1 MSSKAAKR
9 YAKALFELANE
20 KNELQTIHSDLS
32 MIFNAIQQSP
42 DLQKALSNPTINTS
56 KKSEIVN
63 KIFASKVSPLTVN
76 LLHTLASNDRL
87 NILGDIYKAFD
98 NFYKKQ
104 KGIINATVT
113 TAVPLNDKLEQQIY
127 QKIKDLTGSKEIDLL
142 KIIDPSIL
150 GGFVLNVED
159 LRYDASIKGKLAKIK
174 SKLVEN

>member
-32 MIFNAIQQSP
+32 MIYNAIQQSP

>member
-63 KIFASKVSPLTVN
+63 KIFTSKVSPLTVN

>member
-32 MIFNAIQQSP
+32 MIYNAIQQSP

-63 KIFASKVSPLTVN
+63 KIFTSKVSPLTVN